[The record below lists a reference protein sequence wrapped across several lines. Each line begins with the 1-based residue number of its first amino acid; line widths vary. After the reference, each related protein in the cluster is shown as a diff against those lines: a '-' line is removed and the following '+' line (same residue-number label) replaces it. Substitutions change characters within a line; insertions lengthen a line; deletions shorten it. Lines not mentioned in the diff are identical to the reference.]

1 MRQLVIFRAVARS
14 GSFSAAARQLGYT
27 QPAVSQQIKA
37 MERTLGTPLVVRSA
51 RRLQLTEAGEALCRH
66 AVTILGVINTA
77 QAEIQAIAGLK
88 AGRVRVVAFPSACS
102 ALVPKA
108 IALTRKA
115 HPDLRVTLVEAE
127 PPEAVGMLRAGDCEV
142 VVAFDHPDRGGADQ
156 ADLGDVADVAGVAD
170 VADLSVHT
178 LFTEPLSLL
187 LPPGHRLSGSA
198 RTEPVRLA
206 ELARESWIAGCP
218 QCRGHL
224 VDACK
229 QAGFHPDI
237 DYATDDSPAAA
248 GLVAEGLGVAL
259 VPRLTVLGGVPAGV
273 KVCAVEPPMER
284 RVTAVTLP
292 GLDSVPAVKAMI
304 ELLKDA
310 SSIAFGE

>member
-1 MRQLVIFRAVARS
+1 MIEMRQLVIFRAVARS

-142 VVAFDHPDRGGADQ
+142 AVAFDHPGRGGADQ
-156 ADLGDVADVAGVAD
+156 ADVADVAD

-292 GLDSVPAVKAMI
+292 GLNSVPAVKAMI
-304 ELLKDA
+304 ELLKKA

>member
-37 MERTLGTPLVVRSA
+37 MERTLGTPLVVRSP
-51 RRLQLTEAGEALCRH
+51 RQLQLTEAGEALCRH

-142 VVAFDHPDRGGADQ
+142 VVAFDHPGRDDADR
-156 ADLGDVADVAGVAD
+156 ADL
-170 VADLSVHT
+170 ADLSVHT

-198 RTEPVRLA
+198 RTTPVRLA
-206 ELARESWIAGCP
+206 ELAGESWIAGCP

-284 RVTAVTLP
+284 RVAAVTLP
-292 GLDSVPAVKAMI
+292 GLDSVPAVKAMV
-304 ELLKDA
+304 ELLREA
-310 SSIAFGE
+310 SSIAFSG